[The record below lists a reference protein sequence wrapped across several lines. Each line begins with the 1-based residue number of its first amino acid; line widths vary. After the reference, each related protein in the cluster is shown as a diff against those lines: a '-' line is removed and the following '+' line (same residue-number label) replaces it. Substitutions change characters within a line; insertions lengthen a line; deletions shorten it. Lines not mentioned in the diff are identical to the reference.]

1 MACKSSLFLS
11 RLLHKNNK
19 GKMCINVTSSF
30 ITYLLTIIFQPF
42 SKITYYWYVYDVV
55 KYKTKYTNMKDIK
68 FTSCSPLQTCL
79 RFSGT
84 TTSRLHKACSFS
96 NSSKISGIL
105 KSLML
110 LLYSFTSQ
118 ITNMAPVKN
127 KAM

>member
-1 MACKSSLFLS
+1 
-11 RLLHKNNK
+11 
-19 GKMCINVTSSF
+19 
-30 ITYLLTIIFQPF
+30 
-42 SKITYYWYVYDVV
+42 
-55 KYKTKYTNMKDIK
+55 MKDIK

-96 NSSKISGIL
+96 NSSKTSGIL

-118 ITNMAPVKN
+118 ITNMAPVKKTRQCNSYNRTLFSIFTQKEIAN
-127 KAM
+127 K